1 MSQVQKAINDI
12 YRLTDEILQ
21 LVKPLSEEE
30 LRWKPADD
38 VWSIMEILCHVE
50 EIIPYWLQEI
60 QAVVQS
66 PGSEWGRNHLH
77 EGRLAA
83 VAKAEQRTAEDIHEG
98 IIDTKKVVHSILG
111 NLSPE
116 DLAIEAPSRNPRW
129 GTKPMSF
136 IVDHLLVEHMES
148 HQGQIKRNIGQYAAV
163 NQIR

>member
-1 MSQVQKAINDI
+1 MSQIQKFIDDI
-12 YRLTDEILQ
+12 CRLTDDIIK
-21 LVKPLSEEE
+21 LVQSLSEEE

-38 VWSIMEILCHVE
+38 VWSVMEILCHVE
-50 EIIPYWLQEI
+50 EIIPYWLHEI

-83 VAKAEQRTAEDIHEG
+83 VAKAHQRTAADIQEG
-98 IIDTKKVVHSILG
+98 ILGTKKVVQSILG

-116 DLAIEAPSRNPRW
+116 DLAVEAPSRNPRW
-129 GTKPMSF
+129 GTKPMTF
-136 IVDHLLVEHMES
+136 VVEHLLVDHLES
-148 HQGQIKRNIGQYAAV
+148 HLGQIERNRGQYTDV